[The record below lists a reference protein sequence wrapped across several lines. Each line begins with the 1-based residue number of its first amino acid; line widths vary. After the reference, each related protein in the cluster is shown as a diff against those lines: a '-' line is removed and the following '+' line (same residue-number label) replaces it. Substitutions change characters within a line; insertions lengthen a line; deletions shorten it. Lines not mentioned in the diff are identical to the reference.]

1 LTLILKKQNIQ
12 VYILSR
18 NRPDYLRVAIDS
30 LLKQKHS
37 LIKFEII
44 VSDSSDN
51 DDVCKMIDKDYAY
64 KNIKYIRRSGVTSHM
79 GHTQLV
85 VSELNSEYS
94 VIFHDDDI
102 LHPDYMIDMS
112 SFLNN
117 NENVVAVGCNGMD
130 FKNNILDLKNSFD
143 SKLRIHNLSSPIKF
157 NNEKDFLERYLP
169 GNYGCAALPSYMY
182 RTKYLKEVM
191 FKFPFRIGKPK
202 EPSHADT
209 LMLSS
214 LLKYG
219 SIVWIEKSLI
229 YYRIHDSNLSVNES
243 IPERLALLNYM
254 KKKGVEKHSTNLIL
268 FRVLFW
274 VKWILQ
280 QKNIFSKII
289 HWRYRI
295 IALSVLLKITKISMR
310 WEFWKIIFK
319 RLLK

>member
-1 LTLILKKQNIQ
+1 MTLNLKKKNIQ

-18 NRPDYLRVAIDS
+18 NRPDYLRFAIES
-30 LLKQKHS
+30 LLNQKHS
-37 LIKFEII
+37 PINFEII
-44 VSDSSDN
+44 ISDSSDN
-51 DDVCKMIDKDYAY
+51 DDVSKMINKDYED
-64 KNIKYIRRSGVTSHM
+64 KNIKYIRRSGITSHM

-102 LHPDYMIDMS
+102 LHPDYIIDMS
-112 SFLNN
+112 SYLNN

-130 FKNNILDLKNSFD
+130 FKNKISDLKNTSE
-143 SKLRIHNLSSPIKF
+143 SKLRIYDLVSPIKF

-169 GNYGCAALPSYMY
+169 GNYGCAALPCYMF

-219 SIVWIEKSLI
+219 SIVWIEKVLI
-229 YYRIHDSNLSVNES
+229 YYRIHSSNLSVNES

-254 KKKGVEKHSTNLIL
+254 KKKGVEKQSTNLIL
-268 FRVLFW
+268 FRILFW
-274 VKWILQ
+274 IKWTLQ

-289 HWRYRI
+289 NWRYRI
-295 IALSVLLKITKISMR
+295 IILSVLLKIIKISLR
-310 WEFWKIIFK
+310 RDFWKIIFK
-319 RLLK
+319 RLIK